1 MWTSLWVVDEVLAT
15 YIDPVNEHERQIP
28 SIAENRSNDG
38 KLPLLEHNS
47 RVVGQPTKR
56 KSVKNMLAVMLIVLA
71 LTLSLSAQSSQC
83 LIVRSAEGHRFRN
96 SMIAGALT
104 GGIGFAAGAAFSGAK
119 YEYADSFNMAITKQK
134 YKGKELEKLQSQ
146 GVHVIVVNK
155 KTASTEM
162 DSARNSCKGI
172 ATPTLQTAQ
181 APALTPA
188 VTPVSAP
195 VKNNEPVC
203 LSSTIDASGRETC
216 TKYAKQ

>member
-1 MWTSLWVVDEVLAT
+1 M
-15 YIDPVNEHERQIP
+15 
-28 SIAENRSNDG
+28 
-38 KLPLLEHNS
+38 
-47 RVVGQPTKR
+47 
-56 KSVKNMLAVMLIVLA
+56 KNMSAVLLVVLA

-104 GGIGFAAGAAFSGAK
+104 GGVGFAAGAAFSGAK
-119 YEYADSFNMAITKQK
+119 YEYADSFNMATTKPK

-162 DSARNSCKGI
+162 DSARNSCKGS
-172 ATPTLQTAQ
+172 ATPTLQTVSASA
-181 APALTPA
+181 APPA

-195 VKNNEPVC
+195 ATPSQPVC
-203 LSSTIDASGRETC
+203 VASTIDTNGKEVC
-216 TKYAKQ
+216 TKYAQQ